1 MRYTAF
7 PFGMSVSPHY
17 FCAAISEV
25 HRLLRQHPLFK
36 GAPVINLPSC
46 EGRDPAKPT
55 VYQVTPRGLPTCAV
69 AIYVDDAMVTAPTYG
84 SCQRALGVIS
94 RIFMRLGLREKRS
107 KRDPPSRRCLFLG
120 IEMDSSNGSVA
131 VRIPPSKLA
140 LIRAKIAVAVGA
152 ASETSAINR
161 RLLPVSSTGCRLVVV
176 ATSAARLDSAPSHP
190 GRAYFSLPRRTC
202 VCARTG
208 ILSTTAFFNLLA
220 EVLHVGC

>member
-1 MRYTAF
+1 VGKADPTDGLFHRKVAVASHKYLGIELPGSGELMRYTAF

-46 EGRDPAKPT
+46 EGYDPAKPT

-69 AIYVDDAMVTAPTYG
+69 AIYVDGAVVTAPTYG

-107 KRDPPSRRCLFLG
+107 KRDPPSRRCPFLG
-120 IEMDSSNGSVA
+120 IELDSSSGSVT

-140 LIRAKIAVAVGA
+140 LIRDKICCG
-152 ASETSAINR
+152 SRSRQRNQF
-161 RLLPVSSTGCRLVVV
+161 
-176 ATSAARLDSAPSHP
+176 D
-190 GRAYFSLPRRTC
+190 
-202 VCARTG
+202 
-208 ILSTTAFFNLLA
+208 
-220 EVLHVGC
+220 